1 MTAVSSCDGFT
12 HGFSGDLI
20 PRFQAV
26 PSFQCTVLFQDSHE
40 NDTVQED
47 VHIFTSK
54 HLECER
60 MGMRSEFRVAI
71 SKTVTGLKY
80 HKC

>member
-1 MTAVSSCDGFT
+1 MSICYGFT

-20 PRFQAV
+20 PRLQAI
-26 PSFQCTVLFQDSHE
+26 PSFQCTASFQDSHE

-47 VHIFTSK
+47 VHVFTSK
-54 HLECER
+54 HLECES
-60 MGMRSEFRVAI
+60 MGMRSKFRVAI
-71 SKTVTGLKY
+71 SKTVTDLKY